1 MYVYTTI
8 YKTKLIYLLIYSY
21 DAHKTNMQKIHNFDS
36 FEKNSFSNDSS
47 NDERKYFLLKSFL
60 LFPKKLVW
68 FSLVIERKS
77 NVLF

>member
-36 FEKNSFSNDSS
+36 LEK
-47 NDERKYFLLKSFL
+47 KLLLKRL
-60 LFPKKLVW
+60 LK
-68 FSLVIERKS
+68 R
-77 NVLF
+77 